1 MMFHTFVI
9 SAYQDSPYLESCIK
23 SLKAQTVP
31 SEIIC
36 TTSTPSPYLT
46 KLMEK
51 YQIPLYVREGRSDI
65 QEDWNFAISKASGE
79 FVTVAH
85 QDDMYNRHYTEE
97 LMKQFDKWPDMTV
110 FMTDAVTVKN
120 GRLYHW
126 GSKEMVKK
134 LLVKAGQ
141 SGDVPVLR
149 LPEELSAGSYFPFRA
164 SFCPGLGLHDRSGQM
179 AGKIYLCGEASSVLP
194 GT

>member
-85 QDDMYNRHYTEE
+85 QDDM
-97 LMKQFDKWPDMTV
+97 
-110 FMTDAVTVKN
+110 
-120 GRLYHW
+120 
-126 GSKEMVKK
+126 
-134 LLVKAGQ
+134 
-141 SGDVPVLR
+141 
-149 LPEELSAGSYFPFRA
+149 
-164 SFCPGLGLHDRSGQM
+164 
-179 AGKIYLCGEASSVLP
+179 
-194 GT
+194 

>member
-9 SAYQDSPYLESCIK
+9 SAYQESRYLESCIK

-97 LMKQFDKWPDMTV
+97 LMKQFNQQFQLYLDGDTASAEDMLAATQAQWETA
-110 FMTDAVTVKN
+110 F
-120 GRLYHW
+120 
-126 GSKEMVKK
+126 
-134 LLVKAGQ
+134 Q
-141 SGDVPVLR
+141 
-149 LPEELSAGSYFPFRA
+149 
-164 SFCPGLGLHDRSGQM
+164 
-179 AGKIYLCGEASSVLP
+179 
-194 GT
+194 

>member
-9 SAYQDSPYLESCIK
+9 SAYQESPYLESCIK

-134 LLVKAGQ
+134 LL
-141 SGDVPVLR
+141 R
-149 LPEELSAGSYFPFRA
+149 LPLK
-164 SFCPGLGLHDRSGQM
+164 LHRYSDKESIKKG
-179 AGKIYLCGEASSVLP
+179 V
-194 GT
+194 